1 MNPNKSRRN
10 VPFTLIELLVVIAII
25 AILAGMLLP
34 ALNRAR
40 NQGHMISCLSN
51 LKQNGIGCMNYFEE
65 NRGVLLPGYLPK
77 AKFGVS
83 YVSNGMT
90 WAEYGARYNLFGKSR
105 VVKGLHPGY
114 PSTYGYAQK
123 SLVCPAAARVKYQ
136 SNYNHFPILR
146 SYSYNAYI
154 NIHTK
159 LNGSNAY
166 DKYRNIGLVQEM
178 TEPTKT
184 VVMLDDWSR
193 MISTQ
198 SSTIRY
204 QQGLKAIK
212 MTTFPNLRQ
221 YGAHGRKA
229 NVLFG
234 DGHAATTGSF
244 YLCDANNDFADSF
257 SIWYAQKFS
266 TSKVVLKNFA
276 N

>member
-1 MNPNKSRRN
+1 MNPSKTRRN

-40 NQGHMISCLSN
+40 AQGYTVSCLAN
-51 LKQNGIGCMNYFEE
+51 LKQNGIGCSNYYEE

-77 AKFGVS
+77 ATFGVS

-105 VVKGLHPGY
+105 VVRGLHPGY
-114 PSTYGYAQK
+114 ASTYGYAQQ

-159 LNGSNAY
+159 LNGSNGY
-166 DKYRNIGLVQEM
+166 DKYRNIGHVQEM

-184 VVMLDDWSR
+184 VTILDDWSK

-198 SSTIRY
+198 SSTVRY
-204 QQGLKAIK
+204 QQGLKAIR
-212 MTTFPNLRQ
+212 MTAFPNLGR

-244 YLCDANNDFADSF
+244 YLCDTNNDFSDSF
-257 SIWYAQKFS
+257 SIWYAKWFS
-266 TSKVVLKNFA
+266 ESKVVEKNFA